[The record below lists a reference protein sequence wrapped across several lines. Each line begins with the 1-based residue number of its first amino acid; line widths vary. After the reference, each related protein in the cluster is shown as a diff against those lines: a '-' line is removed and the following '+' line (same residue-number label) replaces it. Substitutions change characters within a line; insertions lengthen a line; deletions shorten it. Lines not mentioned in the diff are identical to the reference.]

1 MFFHAFRIPKPRH
14 PLARLLGGVLGLVA
28 VLMLVAL
35 GLFAF
40 AALAIGGALF
50 LLVNAL
56 RARPTPARA
65 PTAGPAAPAGVIEGE
80 FTVVR
85 EPSPDPSARR

>member
-1 MFFHAFRIPKPRH
+1 MFFHAFRIRRPRH

-40 AALAIGGALF
+40 AALAIGGVLF

-56 RARPTPARA
+56 RARSAPAHTPAGGA
-65 PTAGPAAPAGVIEGE
+65 AAPAGVIEGE

-85 EPSPDPSARR
+85 EPADPAARR